1 MVILLGPIAIANAQG
16 EVPRASSA
24 TESATTNGMLEGG
37 KPEVSTPSTPRA
49 SGDTE
54 TGGSAKWWDIVKYI
68 VPIVAAMYVS
78 MVTLFEGKGRVL
90 GHVW

>member
-1 MVILLGPIAIANAQG
+1 MRKVKYQG
-16 EVPRASSA
+16 QVQLRKVQPQ
-24 TESATTNGMLEGG
+24 TVLEGG
-37 KPEVSTPSTPRA
+37 KPEDSTPSTPRA

-54 TGGSAKWWDIVKYI
+54 TGGSAKWWDIVVKYI